1 LSAGIVVSR
10 AEREPE
16 LEGWRS
22 VRMAVLPNERCPSA
36 EELLRTAAPEKLFLL
51 AELEGRLAGCGVADR
66 SELGGLGMVAPR
78 VLPAARRRG
87 VGTALLRALADHVAG
102 LGFTAARATV
112 DDDGSLAFAR
122 RFGFRE
128 VGREV
133 EQVRSVGQHEPHP
146 KPVPGVEIVS
156 LADRPEL
163 GVRAYHELAAEA
175 LADIPVEPPLA
186 ITVEDWEREWLVS
199 PEVVFVALAGGQVV
213 GFCGLERDDDV
224 PLRAGHSVTVVRRDW
239 RRRGVATALKQET
252 IAWASAHGVRE
263 LYTWTQDGNAGMRRV
278 NERLGYVPRG
288 LGIFLRAELP
298 LSV

>member
-36 EELLRTAAPEKLFLL
+36 EELLRTAAPEKVFLL

-66 SELGGLGMVAPR
+66 SELRGLGMVAPR

-112 DDDGSLAFAR
+112 DDDGSSAFAR

-133 EQVRSVGQHEPHP
+133 EQVRSVGRHEPHP
-146 KPVPGVEIVS
+146 QPVPGVEIVS

>member
-1 LSAGIVVSR
+1 MSRDIVVTP
-10 AEREPE
+10 ADREPE
-16 LEGWRS
+16 LEAWRS
-22 VRMAVLPNERCPSA
+22 VRMAVVPNERCPSA
-36 EELLRTAAPEKLFLL
+36 EELLRTAGPEKLFLL

-78 VLPAARRRG
+78 VLSAARRRG
-87 VGTALLRALADHVAG
+87 VGTALLRALAEHVAG

-112 DDDGSLAFAR
+112 EDEGSLAFAR
-122 RFGFRE
+122 RFGFRQ

-133 EQVRSVGQHEPHP
+133 EQVRSVGEREPHP
-146 KPVPGVEIVS
+146 RPIPGVEIVS

-175 LADIPVEPPLA
+175 LADIPVEPRLEISA
-186 ITVEDWEREWLVS
+186 EDWEREWLAS
-199 PEVVFVALAGGQVV
+199 PETVFVALADGQIV
-213 GFCGLERDDDV
+213 GLSGLERDDDV
-224 PLRAGHSVTVVRRDW
+224 PLRAGHSVTVVRSDW

-252 IAWASAHGVRE
+252 IAWASARGLRE
-263 LYTWTQDGNAGMRRV
+263 LYTWTQDVNAGMRRV

-288 LGIFLRAELP
+288 LGIFLQGELP